1 MLLAL
6 IDTCCMGAGRNS
18 ATATRLMHR
27 LITPIE
33 AALMPRR
40 CVFCGVIATED
51 ERCVCGGCN
60 MDLPWIGNSCEFC
73 AMPLAGSAPQGVPCA
88 DCQLDPPR
96 FTATLAP
103 LHYSFPVDAAIKA
116 FKFHRKLH
124 YQPAFSDILL
134 GVLAHLPEDVDTV
147 LPVPLHRW
155 RRMRRG
161 FNQAEELAR
170 PVQKQLRLPLLDN
183 VVRAKP
189 TPYQSGLDAAERRR
203 NLRSVFRVRGSIS
216 ANHVL
221 IIDDVITTG
230 ETCRQLARVLFESGV
245 TKVSVLAVARA
256 SKGCWSP
263 PCGRPNSAVA
273 RVAGSYADGLKL

>member
-1 MLLAL
+1 MLLPL
-6 IDTCCMGAGRNS
+6 IDTCRMGAARYS

-27 LITPIE
+27 LITLIE

-40 CVFCGVIATED
+40 CVFCGVIASDD
-51 ERCVCGGCN
+51 ERCVCADCKT
-60 MDLPWIGNSCEFC
+60 DLPWIRNSCEFC
-73 AMPLAGSAPQGVPCA
+73 AMPLAGSTPQGVPCA
-88 DCQLDPPR
+88 DCQLDPPL

-116 FKFHRKLH
+116 FKFHRKLY

-134 GVLAHLPEDVDTV
+134 GVLTHLPADIDAV

-170 PVQKQLRLPLLDN
+170 PVQRQLRLPLLDN
-183 VVRAKP
+183 VVRASS

-203 NLRSVFRVRGSIS
+203 NLRSAFRVRGRIT
-216 ANHVL
+216 ATHVL

-230 ETCRQLARVLFESGV
+230 ETCRQLARVLFDSGV
-245 TKVSVLAVARA
+245 AKVSVIAVARA
-256 SKGCWSP
+256 SKGP
-263 PCGRPNSAVA
+263 
-273 RVAGSYADGLKL
+273 L